1 MVEQERSMSIK
12 GRIGKGS
19 HGWTSRDYNIDVPCN
34 RVTCPANSGYLHRAK
49 NCCMMASAIKINA
62 AGLCQTG
69 EDLIKSQ
76 PPKPTKRPD
85 GD

>member
-1 MVEQERSMSIK
+1 MSGLM
-12 GRIGKGS
+12 GRIGKGN
-19 HGWTSRDYNIDVPCN
+19 HGWTSRDYNINVPCN
-34 RVTCPANSGYLHRAK
+34 RVTCPANTGYIGKRSQ
-49 NCCMMASAIKINA
+49 NMCCMPSAIKINA

-76 PPKPTKRPD
+76 PPEIPKKPD